1 MGAIST
7 LGERRPYPLGPR
19 VAQVRCCISLF
30 LLPGSCK
37 RPPKLLPVACPCPW
51 VCVRHSGMPT
61 SAGLRIFKSHY
72 TKANPRKAGR
82 NFQKRKKSAFNQSND
97 KIQSLLLSE
106 EHRPGTRGN
115 LHTGIYK

>member
-1 MGAIST
+1 MEAISA
-7 LGERRPYPLGPR
+7 LRERRPYPLGPR
-19 VAQVRCCISLF
+19 VAQVRCCISPL
-30 LLPGSCK
+30 LLPGSWK
-37 RPPKLLPVACPCPW
+37 RPPKLPPRCMSTPW

-82 NFQKRKKSAFNQSND
+82 NFQKRKKSAFNQSDD